1 MHSTLFKLMLNKYQ
15 ESINWLF
22 EQFPSYQFKGASA
35 YKPGLENTISLLQ
48 AFDNPQEKLE
58 FIHVAGTNGKGST
71 CSFLSS
77 LLVEK
82 GEKVGL
88 FTSPHIY
95 DFRERIRLNGTE
107 IDQAFVID
115 FCETIKQIELNF
127 SPSFFEITLA
137 MALCYF
143 QQEKCNIVVLETGL
157 GGRLDATNVVQPLI
171 SVITNIG
178 IDHTQFLG
186 ETLEAIAFEKA
197 GIIKNN
203 RPIVIGER
211 QIETTSVFEK
221 KVQEQNATI
230 IFAQEFHLPIEL
242 NLVGYQAKNLK
253 TALVTLSLL
262 SYSIDETF
270 VEKALKNLRR
280 NSGLFGRM
288 EIVQKN
294 PTLILDVSH
303 NKEGIEATLKSIP
316 LSSYQKTHIVF
327 GTSQDKDIQ
336 AMLDL
341 LPKEAQIYLSTFN
354 NERSQQF
361 EKLQEIQAK
370 NWNIKATYKDV
381 NQAIEE
387 IIPKLTEADLLL
399 VIGSFFLI
407 SDVKMNLD

>member
-1 MHSTLFKLMLNKYQ
+1 MKLNKYE
-15 ESINWLF
+15 ESVNWLF
-22 EQFPSYQFKGASA
+22 KQFPSYQFKGASA

-48 AFDNPQEKLE
+48 AFDNPQEKLK

-71 CSFLSS
+71 CSFLTS

-95 DFRERIRLNGTE
+95 DFRERIRINGIE
-107 IDQAFVID
+107 ISSDFVID
-115 FCETIKQIELNF
+115 FCEKIKQLKFNF

-143 QQEKCNIVVLETGL
+143 QQEKCSIVVLETGL

-186 ETLEAIAFEKA
+186 ETIEAIAFEKA
-197 GIIKNN
+197 GIIKKEI
-203 RPIVIGER
+203 PVVIGER
-211 QIETTSVFEK
+211 QFETTNVFEK
-221 KVQEQNATI
+221 KAQEQNTSI
-230 IFAQEFHLPIEL
+230 IFSQEFQLQFEL
-242 NLVGYQAKNLK
+242 NLAGYQYKNLK

-262 SYSIDETF
+262 YYSIDEKL

-303 NKEGIEATLKSIP
+303 NKEGIEATLKSLKLNENAKLTI
-316 LSSYQKTHIVF
+316 LF
-327 GTSQDKDIQ
+327 GASQDKAIEE
-336 AMLDL
+336 MVSLF
-341 LPKEAQIYLSTFN
+341 PKNAEIHLCIFK
-354 NERSQQF
+354 NERSQTF
-361 EKLQEIQAK
+361 ERLQEIKQS
-370 NWNIKATYKDV
+370 NLNIKAVHQEV
-381 NQAIEE
+381 NQAIKQLL
-387 IIPKLTEADLLL
+387 PTLNKQDTLL

-407 SDVKMNLD
+407 SDVEA

>member
-1 MHSTLFKLMLNKYQ
+1 MLNKYQ
-15 ESINWLF
+15 ESIHWLF

-35 YKPGLENTISLLQ
+35 YKPGLENTLFLLK
-48 AFDNPQEKLE
+48 AFDNPQEKLK

-71 CSFLSS
+71 CSFLTS

-95 DFRERIRLNGTE
+95 DFSERIRINGIE
-107 IDQAFVID
+107 IDRAFVIA
-115 FCETIKQIELNF
+115 FCEKIKIVKLDF

-143 QQEKCNIVVLETGL
+143 QQEKCSIVVLETGM
-157 GGRLDATNVVQPLI
+157 GGRLDATNVVEPLI

-186 ETLEAIAFEKA
+186 ETLAAIAFEKA
-197 GIIKNN
+197 GIIKKE
-203 RPIVIGER
+203 IQVVIGER
-211 QIETTSVFEK
+211 QIETTTVFEK
-221 KVQEQNATI
+221 KAQEQKASI
-230 IFAQEFHLPIEL
+230 IFAQEFHLPFEL
-242 NLVGYQAKNLK
+242 SLGGYQSKNLK

-262 SYSIDETF
+262 SYSIDENL
-270 VEKALKNLRR
+270 VEKALENLRR

-288 EIVQKN
+288 EIVQQN

-303 NKEGIEATLKSIP
+303 NKEGIEATLKSLNLTENAKLTI
-316 LSSYQKTHIVF
+316 LL
-327 GTSQDKDIQ
+327 GASQDKAIEE
-336 AMLDL
+336 MLSL
-341 LPKEAQIYLSTFN
+341 FPKNTEIHLCTFK
-354 NERSQQF
+354 NERSQSF
-361 EKLQEIQAK
+361 ERLQEIK
-370 NWNIKATYKDV
+370 MNNSKIEFVHKEV

-387 IIPKLTEADLLL
+387 LLPKLKKQDILL

-407 SDVKMNLD
+407 SDVKR

>member
-1 MHSTLFKLMLNKYQ
+1 MHSTPFKLKPNNYE
-15 ESINWLF
+15 ESVNWLF

-48 AFDNPQEKLE
+48 AFNNPQEKLK

-95 DFRERIRLNGTE
+95 DFRERIRVNGIE
-107 IDQAFVID
+107 IDQAFVIA
-115 FCETIKQIELNF
+115 FCKKIKKIQLEF

-137 MALCYF
+137 MALSYF
-143 QQEKCNIVVLETGL
+143 EQEQCTIVALETGL
-157 GGRLDATNVVQPLI
+157 GGRLDATNVVKPLI

-178 IDHTQFLG
+178 MDHTQFLG

-197 GIIKNN
+197 GIIKDKT
-203 RPIVIGER
+203 PVVIGER
-211 QIETTSVFEK
+211 QIETTSIFEK
-221 KVQEQNATI
+221 IAQTQNSQL
-230 IFAQEFHLPIEL
+230 IFAQNFQFPFEL
-242 NLVGYQAKNLK
+242 NLGGYQSKNLK

-262 SYSIDETF
+262 SYSIDEKI
-270 VEKALKNLRR
+270 VEKALKNLRQ
-280 NSGLFGRM
+280 NSGIFGRM

-303 NKEGIEATLKSIP
+303 NKEGIQATIKSLK
-316 LSSYQKTHIVF
+316 LSENTKLTILL
-327 GTSQDKDIQ
+327 GASQDKAIEE
-336 AMLDL
+336 LITHF
-341 LPKEAQIYLSTFN
+341 PKNAEIHLCTFK
-354 NERSQQF
+354 NERSQTS
-361 EKLQEIQAK
+361 ERLHEIKKSNLIIKEVHQE
-370 NWNIKATYKDV
+370 V
-381 NQAIEE
+381 NVAIEE
-387 IIPKLTEADLLL
+387 LLPKLKKEDTLL

-407 SDVKMNLD
+407 SDVKR

>member
-1 MHSTLFKLMLNKYQ
+1 MKLNKYE
-15 ESINWLF
+15 ESVDWLF
-22 EQFPSYQFKGASA
+22 KQFPSYQLKGASA
-35 YKPGLENTISLLQ
+35 YKPGLEHTISLLH
-48 AFDNPQEKLE
+48 AFGNPHEKLKL
-58 FIHVAGTNGKGST
+58 IHVAGTNGKGST
-71 CSFLSS
+71 CSFLTS

-88 FTSPHIY
+88 FTSPHIF
-95 DFRERIRLNGTE
+95 DFRERIRINGIE

-115 FCETIKQIELNF
+115 FCEKIKQLKFDF

-143 QQEKCNIVVLETGL
+143 QQEKCSIVVLETGL

-186 ETLEAIAFEKA
+186 ETIEAIAFEKA
-197 GIIKNN
+197 GIIKND

-221 KVQEQNATI
+221 RAQKQNARI
-230 IFAQEFHLPIEL
+230 IFAQEFHLPFEL
-242 NLVGYQAKNLK
+242 NLAGYQYKNLK

-262 SYSIDETF
+262 SYSIDLKL
-270 VEKALKNLRR
+270 VEKALENLRR

-303 NKEGIEATLKSIP
+303 NKEGIKATLKSLK
-316 LSSYQKTHIVF
+316 LSENAKLTILF
-327 GTSQDKDIQ
+327 GASQDKAIEE
-336 AMLDL
+336 MLSL
-341 LPKEAQIYLSTFN
+341 FPKNAEIHLCTFK
-354 NERSQQF
+354 NERSQSI
-361 EKLQEIQAK
+361 ERLQEIK
-370 NWNIKATYKDV
+370 ERNLNIKAVHQEV
-381 NQAIEE
+381 NQAIKQLL
-387 IIPKLTEADLLL
+387 PTLNKQDTLL
-399 VIGSFFLI
+399 VIGSFFLV
-407 SDVKMNLD
+407 SDVEV

>member
-1 MHSTLFKLMLNKYQ
+1 MLNKYQ
-15 ESINWLF
+15 ESIHWLF

-35 YKPGLENTISLLQ
+35 YKPGLENTLFLLK
-48 AFDNPQEKLE
+48 AFDNPQEKLK

-71 CSFLSS
+71 CSFLTS

-95 DFRERIRLNGTE
+95 DFRERIRVNGIE
-107 IDQAFVID
+107 IDQEYVIG
-115 FCETIKQIELNF
+115 FFEKIKQIELNF

-143 QQEKCNIVVLETGL
+143 QQEKCSIVVLETGM
-157 GGRLDATNVVQPLI
+157 GGRLDATNVVEPII

-186 ETLEAIAFEKA
+186 ETLAAIAFEKA
-197 GIIKNN
+197 GIIKKE
-203 RPIVIGER
+203 IQVVIGER

-221 KVQEQNATI
+221 KAQEQKASI
-230 IFAQEFHLPIEL
+230 IFAQEFHLPFEL
-242 NLVGYQAKNLK
+242 SLGGYQSKNLK

-262 SYSIDETF
+262 SYSIDKNL
-270 VEKALKNLRR
+270 VEKALENLRR
-280 NSGLFGRM
+280 NSALFGRM
-288 EIVQKN
+288 EIVQQN

-303 NKEGIEATLKSIP
+303 NKEGIEATLKSLNLTENAKLTI
-316 LSSYQKTHIVF
+316 LL
-327 GTSQDKDIQ
+327 GASQDKAIEE
-336 AMLDL
+336 MLPL
-341 LPKEAQIYLSTFN
+341 FPKNAEIHLCTFK
-354 NERSQQF
+354 NERSQSF
-361 EKLQEIQAK
+361 ERLQEIK
-370 NWNIKATYKDV
+370 MNNSKIEFVHKEV

-387 IIPKLTEADLLL
+387 LLPKLKKQDILL

-407 SDVKMNLD
+407 SDVKR

>member
-1 MHSTLFKLMLNKYQ
+1 MLFIPFKLKPNKYEQ
-15 ESINWLF
+15 TIVWLF
-22 EQFPSYQFKGASA
+22 QQFPSFQFKGDSA
-35 YKPGLENTISLLQ
+35 YKPGLENTLSLLQ
-48 AFDNPQEKLE
+48 TFYNPHKKLK

-71 CSFLSS
+71 CSFLTS

-95 DFRERIRLNGTE
+95 DFRERIRVNGIE

-115 FCETIKQIELNF
+115 FCEKIKKISLDY

-143 QQEKCNIVVLETGL
+143 QQENCSIVVLETGL

-186 ETLEAIAFEKA
+186 NTLEAIAGEKA
-197 GIIKNN
+197 GIIKVNT
-203 RPIVIGER
+203 PVVIG
-211 QIETTSVFEK
+211 QKQFETTNVFENK
-221 KVQEQNATI
+221 AKELNSQI
-230 IFAQEFHLPIEL
+230 IFAQEFQLPFEL
-242 NLVGYQAKNLK
+242 NLEGYQSQNLK
-253 TALVTLSLL
+253 TALVTLLLL
-262 SYSIDETF
+262 SYSIDKEL

-280 NSGLFGRM
+280 ISGLYGRM

-303 NKEGIEATLKSIP
+303 NKEGIKATLKSLK
-316 LSSYQKTHIVF
+316 LSEDAKLTILF
-327 GTSQDKDIQ
+327 GTSQDKAIEE
-336 AMLDL
+336 MITLF
-341 LPKEAQIYLSTFN
+341 PKNAEIHLCIFK
-354 NERSQQF
+354 NERSQTF
-361 EKLQEIQAK
+361 ERLQEIK
-370 NWNIKATYKDV
+370 ESNPKIKAVHQEV
-381 NQAIEE
+381 NQAI
-387 IIPKLTEADLLL
+387 KQLLSTLNKQDTLL

-407 SDVKMNLD
+407 SDVEI

>member
-1 MHSTLFKLMLNKYQ
+1 MLNKYE
-15 ESINWLF
+15 ESVNWLF
-22 EQFPSYQFKGASA
+22 KQFPSYQFKGASA

-48 AFDNPQEKLE
+48 AFDNPQEKLK

-71 CSFLSS
+71 CSFLTS

-95 DFRERIRLNGTE
+95 DFRERISINGIE
-107 IDQAFVID
+107 ISSDFVID
-115 FCETIKQIELNF
+115 FCEKIKQLKFNF

-143 QQEKCNIVVLETGL
+143 QQEKCSIVVLETGL

-186 ETLEAIAFEKA
+186 ETIEAIAFEKA
-197 GIIKNN
+197 GIIKKET
-203 RPIVIGER
+203 PVVIGER
-211 QIETTSVFEK
+211 QFETTSVFK
-221 KVQEQNATI
+221 NKAQEQNASI
-230 IFAQEFHLPIEL
+230 IFSQEFQPPFKL
-242 NLVGYQAKNLK
+242 NLEGYQSKNLK

-262 SYSIDETF
+262 SYSIDETL

-288 EIVQKN
+288 EILQKN

-303 NKEGIEATLKSIP
+303 NKEGIQATL
-316 LSSYQKTHIVF
+316 SSLKLVENTKLTILF
-327 GTSQDKDIQ
+327 GVSQDKAIEE
-336 AMLDL
+336 MITLF
-341 LPKEAQIYLSTFN
+341 PKNTEIHLCTFK
-354 NERSQQF
+354 NERSQTF
-361 EKLQEIQAK
+361 ERLQEIK
-370 NWNIKATYKDV
+370 ESNPTIKAVHQEV
-381 NQAIEE
+381 NQAIKL
-387 IIPKLTEADLLL
+387 ILPKMNKQDTLL

-407 SDVKMNLD
+407 SDVKIS

>member
-1 MHSTLFKLMLNKYQ
+1 LKLNKYE
-15 ESINWLF
+15 ESVDWLF
-22 EQFPSYQFKGASA
+22 KQFPSYQLKGASA
-35 YKPGLENTISLLQ
+35 YKPGLEHTISLLH
-48 AFDNPQEKLE
+48 AFGNPHEKLK

-71 CSFLSS
+71 CSFLTS

-88 FTSPHIY
+88 FTSPHIF
-95 DFRERIRLNGTE
+95 DFRERIRINGIE
-107 IDQAFVID
+107 IDQAFVIV
-115 FCETIKQIELNF
+115 FCEKIKQLKFDF

-143 QQEKCNIVVLETGL
+143 QQEKCSIVVLETGL
-157 GGRLDATNVVQPLI
+157 GGRLDATNVVKPLI

-197 GIIKNN
+197 GIIKND

-221 KVQEQNATI
+221 RAQEQNARI
-230 IFAQEFHLPIEL
+230 IFAQEFHLPFEL
-242 NLVGYQAKNLK
+242 NLAGYQYKNLK

-262 SYSIDETF
+262 YYSIDEKL
-270 VEKALKNLRR
+270 VEKALKNLQR

-303 NKEGIEATLKSIP
+303 NKEGIEATLKSLN
-316 LSSYQKTHIVF
+316 LSENAKLTILF
-327 GTSQDKDIQ
+327 GTSQDKAIEE
-336 AMLDL
+336 MVSLF
-341 LPKEAQIYLSTFN
+341 PKNAEIHLCIFK
-354 NERSQQF
+354 NERSQTF
-361 EKLQEIQAK
+361 ERLQEIKQS
-370 NWNIKATYKDV
+370 NLNIKAVHQEV
-381 NQAIEE
+381 NQAIKQLL
-387 IIPKLTEADLLL
+387 PTLNKQDTLL

-407 SDVKMNLD
+407 SDVEVN

>member
-1 MHSTLFKLMLNKYQ
+1 MPFIRFKLMLNKYE
-15 ESINWLF
+15 ESVDWLF
-22 EQFPSYQFKGASA
+22 KQFPSYQFKGGSA

-48 AFDNPQEKLE
+48 IFGNPQEKLK

-71 CSFLSS
+71 CSFLTS

-95 DFRERIRLNGTE
+95 DFRERIRINGIE
-107 IDQAFVID
+107 IDQEFVID
-115 FCETIKQIELNF
+115 FCEKIKQIELNF

-143 QQEKCNIVVLETGL
+143 QQEKCSIVVLETGL

-186 ETLEAIAFEKA
+186 KTLEEIAFEKA
-197 GIIKNN
+197 GIIKND

-221 KVQEQNATI
+221 KAQEQNASIT
-230 IFAQEFHLPIEL
+230 FAQEFQLPFEL
-242 NLVGYQAKNLK
+242 NLAGYQSKNLK

-262 SYSIDETF
+262 SYSIDEKL

-280 NSGLFGRM
+280 NSGLSGRM

-303 NKEGIEATLKSIP
+303 NKEGIEATLKSLK
-316 LSSYQKTHIVF
+316 LSENAKLTILF
-327 GTSQDKDIQ
+327 GASQDKAIEE
-336 AMLDL
+336 MVSLF
-341 LPKEAQIYLSTFN
+341 PKNAEIHLCTFK
-354 NERSQQF
+354 NERSQTF
-361 EKLQEIQAK
+361 ERLQEIKQS
-370 NWNIKATYKDV
+370 NLNIKAVHQEV
-381 NQAIEE
+381 NHAIKQLL
-387 IIPKLTEADLLL
+387 PTLNKQDTLL
-399 VIGSFFLI
+399 VIGSFFLL
-407 SDVKMNLD
+407 SDVEIS

>member
-1 MHSTLFKLMLNKYQ
+1 MYSTLFKLKLNKYE
-15 ESINWLF
+15 ESIDWLF

-35 YKPGLENTISLLQ
+35 YKPGLENTLSLLQ
-48 AFDNPQEKLE
+48 SFDNPQEKLK

-71 CSFLSS
+71 CSFLTS

-95 DFRERIRLNGTE
+95 DFRERIRVNGIE

-115 FCETIKQIELNF
+115 FCEKIKQIELNF

-143 QQEKCNIVVLETGL
+143 QQEKFSIVVLETGL

-186 ETLEAIAFEKA
+186 ETLEAIAIEKA
-197 GIIKNN
+197 GIIKKEI
-203 RPIVIGER
+203 PVVIGER

-221 KVQEQNATI
+221 KAQEQNASIT
-230 IFAQEFHLPIEL
+230 FAQEFHLPIEL
-242 NLVGYQAKNLK
+242 NLVGYQSKNLK

-262 SYSIDETF
+262 SYSIDEKL

-303 NKEGIEATLKSIP
+303 NKEGIEATLKSLK
-316 LSSYQKTHIVF
+316 LSENAKLTILF
-327 GTSQDKDIQ
+327 GASQDKAIEE
-336 AMLDL
+336 MLTL
-341 LPKEAQIYLSTFN
+341 FPKNAEIHLCTFK
-354 NERSQQF
+354 NERSQTF
-361 EKLQEIQAK
+361 ERLQEIK
-370 NWNIKATYKDV
+370 ESNLNIKAVHQEV
-381 NQAIEE
+381 NQAI
-387 IIPKLTEADLLL
+387 KQLLPTL
-399 VIGSFFLI
+399 NKQDTLLIIGSFFLI
-407 SDVKMNLD
+407 SDVEA

>member
-1 MHSTLFKLMLNKYQ
+1 MLNKYQ

-35 YKPGLENTISLLQ
+35 YKPGLEHTISLLK
-48 AFDNPQEKLE
+48 AFDNPHEKLE

-71 CSFLSS
+71 CSFLTS

-95 DFRERIRLNGTE
+95 DFRERIRING
-107 IDQAFVID
+107 IDIDREYVID
-115 FCETIKQIELNF
+115 FCEKIKQLQLNF

-143 QQEKCNIVVLETGL
+143 QQEKCSIVVLETGL

-197 GIIKNN
+197 GIIKNE
-203 RPIVIGER
+203 RQIVIGER
-211 QIETTSVFEK
+211 QIETTNVFEK
-221 KVQEQNATI
+221 KAQEQNASIT
-230 IFAQEFHLPIEL
+230 FAQEFHLPFEL
-242 NLVGYQAKNLK
+242 NIEGYQSKNLK

-262 SYSIDETF
+262 SYSIDLKL
-270 VEKALKNLRR
+270 VEKGLENLRQ

-288 EIVQKN
+288 EIVQKH

-303 NKEGIEATLKSIP
+303 NKEGIKATLKSLNLDANAKLTI
-316 LSSYQKTHIVF
+316 LF
-327 GTSQDKDIQ
+327 GASQDK
-336 AMLDL
+336 
-341 LPKEAQIYLSTFN
+341 
-354 NERSQQF
+354 
-361 EKLQEIQAK
+361 
-370 NWNIKATYKDV
+370 
-381 NQAIEE
+381 AIEE
-387 IIPKLTEADLLL
+387 IITLFPKNAEIHLCTFKNERSQSIERLQEIKERNLNIKAVHQEVNQAIKQLLPTLNKQDTLL

-407 SDVKMNLD
+407 SDVEA

>member
-1 MHSTLFKLMLNKYQ
+1 MLNKYQ

-48 AFDNPQEKLE
+48 AFDNPQEKLK

-71 CSFLSS
+71 CSFLTS

-95 DFRERIRLNGTE
+95 DFRERIRVNGIE
-107 IDQAFVID
+107 IEQEYVIA
-115 FCETIKQIELNF
+115 FCEKIKQIELNF
-127 SPSFFEITLA
+127 SPSFFEITFT

-143 QQEKCNIVVLETGL
+143 QQENCSIVVLETGL

-186 ETLEAIAFEKA
+186 ENLEAIAFEKA
-197 GIIKNN
+197 GIIKNE

-211 QIETTSVFEK
+211 QIETTSIFEK
-221 KVQEQNATI
+221 KAQEQNTSI
-230 IFAQEFHLPIEL
+230 TFAQEFHLPIEL
-242 NLVGYQAKNLK
+242 KLTGYQSKNLK

-262 SYSIDETF
+262 SFSVNENL

-280 NSGLFGRM
+280 NSGLYGRM

-303 NKEGIEATLKSIP
+303 NKEGIEATLKSLK
-316 LSSYQKTHIVF
+316 LSENAKLTILF
-327 GTSQDKDIQ
+327 GASQDKAIEE
-336 AMLDL
+336 MITLF
-341 LPKEAQIYLSTFN
+341 PKNAEIHLCTFK
-354 NERSQQF
+354 NERSQTF
-361 EKLQEIQAK
+361 DRLQEIK
-370 NWNIKATYKDV
+370 ERNLNIKAVHQEV
-381 NQAIEE
+381 NQTIKQL
-387 IIPKLTEADLLL
+387 ITTLNKQDTLL

-407 SDVKMNLD
+407 SDVEA

>member
-1 MHSTLFKLMLNKYQ
+1 MHSTPFKLMLNKYQ
-15 ESINWLF
+15 ESIHWLF
-22 EQFPSYQFKGASA
+22 EQFPSYQFKGTSA

-48 AFDNPQEKLE
+48 AFDNPHEDLK

-71 CSFLSS
+71 CSFLTS

-95 DFRERIRLNGTE
+95 DFRERIRINGIE
-107 IDQAFVID
+107 IDQEFVIA
-115 FCETIKQIELNF
+115 FCEKIKQIELNF
-127 SPSFFEITLA
+127 SPSFFEITFT

-143 QQEKCNIVVLETGL
+143 QQENCSIVVLETGL
-157 GGRLDATNVVQPLI
+157 GGRLDATNVVDPLI

-197 GIIKNN
+197 GIIKND

-221 KVQEQNATI
+221 KAQEQNASIT
-230 IFAQEFHLPIEL
+230 FAQEFHLPIEL
-242 NLVGYQAKNLK
+242 KLTGYQSKNLK

-262 SYSIDETF
+262 SFSVNENL

-280 NSGLFGRM
+280 NSGFFGRM

-303 NKEGIEATLKSIP
+303 NKQGIQATLKSLK
-316 LSSYQKTHIVF
+316 LSENTKLTILL
-327 GTSQDKDIQ
+327 GASQDKAIEE
-336 AMLDL
+336 MIILF
-341 LPKEAQIYLSTFN
+341 PKNAEIHLCTFK
-354 NERSQQF
+354 NERSQTF
-361 EKLQEIQAK
+361 ERLQEIK
-370 NWNIKATYKDV
+370 ESNLNIKAVHQEV
-381 NQAIEE
+381 NQAI
-387 IIPKLTEADLLL
+387 KQLLTTLNKQDTLL

-407 SDVKMNLD
+407 SDVENS

>member
-1 MHSTLFKLMLNKYQ
+1 MHSTPFKLKPNNYE
-15 ESINWLF
+15 ESVNWLF

-48 AFDNPQEKLE
+48 AFNNPQEKLK

-95 DFRERIRLNGTE
+95 DFRERIRVNGIE
-107 IDQAFVID
+107 IDQAFVIA
-115 FCETIKQIELNF
+115 FCKKIKKNQLEF

-137 MALCYF
+137 MALSYF
-143 QQEKCNIVVLETGL
+143 EQEQCTIVALETGL
-157 GGRLDATNVVQPLI
+157 GGRLDATNVVKPLI

-178 IDHTQFLG
+178 MDHTQFLG

-197 GIIKNN
+197 GIIKDKA
-203 RPIVIGER
+203 PVVIGER
-211 QIETTSVFEK
+211 QIETTSIFEK
-221 KVQEQNATI
+221 IAQTQNSQL
-230 IFAQEFHLPIEL
+230 IFAQNFQFPFEL
-242 NLVGYQAKNLK
+242 NLGGYQSKNLK

-262 SYSIDETF
+262 SYSIDEKI
-270 VEKALKNLRR
+270 VEKALKNLRQ
-280 NSGLFGRM
+280 NSGIFGRM

-303 NKEGIEATLKSIP
+303 NKEGIQATIKSLK
-316 LSSYQKTHIVF
+316 LSENTKLTILL
-327 GTSQDKDIQ
+327 GASQDKAIEE
-336 AMLDL
+336 LITL
-341 LPKEAQIYLSTFN
+341 FPKNAEIHLCTFK
-354 NERSQQF
+354 NERSQTF
-361 EKLQEIQAK
+361 ERLHEIKKSNLIIKEVHQE
-370 NWNIKATYKDV
+370 V
-381 NQAIEE
+381 NVAIEE
-387 IIPKLTEADLLL
+387 LLPKLKRQDTLL

-407 SDVKMNLD
+407 SDVKR

>member
-1 MHSTLFKLMLNKYQ
+1 MHSTPSKLMLNKYQ

-88 FTSPHIY
+88 FTSPHVY
-95 DFRERIRLNGTE
+95 DFRERIRINGTE

-143 QQEKCNIVVLETGL
+143 QQEKCSIVVLETGL

-197 GIIKNN
+197 GIIKKEI
-203 RPIVIGER
+203 PVVIGES
-211 QIETTSVFEK
+211 QFETTRVFEK
-221 KVQEQNATI
+221 KAQEQNASIT
-230 IFAQEFHLPIEL
+230 FAQEFHLPFEL
-242 NLVGYQAKNLK
+242 NLVGYQSKNLK

-262 SYSIDETF
+262 SYSIDETL

-303 NKEGIEATLKSIP
+303 NKEGIKATLKSLK
-316 LSSYQKTHIVF
+316 LSENAKLTILF
-327 GTSQDKDIQ
+327 GASQDKAIEEMI
-336 AMLDL
+336 ALF
-341 LPKEAQIYLSTFN
+341 PKNAEIHLCTFK
-354 NERSQQF
+354 NERSQSI
-361 EKLQEIQAK
+361 ERLQEIK
-370 NWNIKATYKDV
+370 ERNLNIKAVHQEV
-381 NQAIEE
+381 NQAIKQLL
-387 IIPKLTEADLLL
+387 PTLNKQDTLL

-407 SDVKMNLD
+407 SDVEA

>member
-1 MHSTLFKLMLNKYQ
+1 MHSTPSKLMLNKYQ

-22 EQFPSYQFKGASA
+22 EQFPSYQFQGASA

-48 AFDNPQEKLE
+48 AFDNPQEKLK

-71 CSFLSS
+71 CSFLTS

-95 DFRERIRLNGTE
+95 DFRERIRINGIE
-107 IDQAFVID
+107 IEQAFVID
-115 FCETIKQIELNF
+115 FCEKIKQIQLNF

-143 QQEKCNIVVLETGL
+143 QQEKCSIVVLETGL
-157 GGRLDATNVVQPLI
+157 GGRLDATNVVKPLI

-197 GIIKNN
+197 GIIKND
-203 RPIVIGER
+203 RPIIIGER
-211 QIETTSVFEK
+211 QTETTNVFEK
-221 KVQEQNATI
+221 KAQEQNATI
-230 IFAQEFHLPIEL
+230 IFAQEYNLPIEL
-242 NLVGYQAKNLK
+242 KLVSYQSKNLK

-262 SYSIDETF
+262 SYSIDENL

-288 EIVQKN
+288 EIIQKN

-303 NKEGIEATLKSIP
+303 NKEGIEATLKSLNFDENAKLTI
-316 LSSYQKTHIVF
+316 LF
-327 GTSQDKDIQ
+327 GASQDKAIEE
-336 AMLDL
+336 MLTL
-341 LPKEAQIYLSTFN
+341 FPMNAEIHLCTFK
-354 NERSQQF
+354 NERSQSI
-361 EKLQEIQAK
+361 ERLQKIKES
-370 NWNIKATYKDV
+370 NPNIKAVHQEV
-381 NQAIEE
+381 NQAIKQLLPSLNEQD
-387 IIPKLTEADLLL
+387 TLL

-407 SDVKMNLD
+407 SDVVA

>member
-1 MHSTLFKLMLNKYQ
+1 MLNKYL

-48 AFDNPQEKLE
+48 AFNNPQEKLE

-95 DFRERIRLNGTE
+95 DFRERIRINGIE
-107 IDQAFVID
+107 IDQEFVID
-115 FCETIKQIELNF
+115 FCEKIKQLQPNF

-143 QQEKCNIVVLETGL
+143 QQEKCSIVVLETGL
-157 GGRLDATNVVQPLI
+157 GGRLDATNVIQPLI

-178 IDHTQFLG
+178 VDHTQFLG

-197 GIIKNN
+197 GIIKNEK
-203 RPIVIGER
+203 PIVIGER

-221 KVQEQNATI
+221 KAQEQNASIT
-230 IFAQEFHLPIEL
+230 FAQEFHFPFEL
-242 NLVGYQAKNLK
+242 NLVGYQSKNLK

-262 SYSIDETF
+262 SYSIDENL

-303 NKEGIEATLKSIP
+303 NKEGIKATLKSLK
-316 LSSYQKTHIVF
+316 LSENAKLTILF
-327 GTSQDKDIQ
+327 GASQDKAIEE
-336 AMLDL
+336 MLSL
-341 LPKEAQIYLSTFN
+341 FPKNAEIHLCTFKN
-354 NERSQQF
+354 QRSQPI
-361 EKLQEIQAK
+361 ERLQEIK
-370 NWNIKATYKDV
+370 ERNLNIKAV
-381 NQAIEE
+381 HQEANLAIKELL
-387 IIPKLTEADLLL
+387 PTLNKQDTLL

-407 SDVKMNLD
+407 SDVEA

>member
-1 MHSTLFKLMLNKYQ
+1 MLNKYQ
-15 ESINWLF
+15 ESIHWLF

-35 YKPGLENTISLLQ
+35 YKPGLENTLFLLK
-48 AFDNPQEKLE
+48 AFDNPQEKLK

-71 CSFLSS
+71 CSFLTS

-95 DFRERIRLNGTE
+95 DFRERIRINGIE
-107 IDQAFVID
+107 IDRAFVIA
-115 FCETIKQIELNF
+115 FCEKIKIVKLDF

-143 QQEKCNIVVLETGL
+143 QQEKCSIVVLETGM
-157 GGRLDATNVVQPLI
+157 GGRLDATNVVEPLI

-186 ETLEAIAFEKA
+186 ETLAAIAFEKA
-197 GIIKNN
+197 GIIKKE
-203 RPIVIGER
+203 IQVVIGER
-211 QIETTSVFEK
+211 QIETTTVFEK
-221 KVQEQNATI
+221 KAQEQKASI
-230 IFAQEFHLPIEL
+230 IFAQEFHLPFEL
-242 NLVGYQAKNLK
+242 SLGGYQSKNLK

-262 SYSIDETF
+262 SYSIDENL
-270 VEKALKNLRR
+270 VEKALENLRR

-288 EIVQKN
+288 EIVQQN

-303 NKEGIEATLKSIP
+303 NKEGIEATLKSLNLTENAKLTI
-316 LSSYQKTHIVF
+316 LL
-327 GTSQDKDIQ
+327 GASQDKAIEE
-336 AMLDL
+336 MLSL
-341 LPKEAQIYLSTFN
+341 FPKNTEIHLCTFK
-354 NERSQQF
+354 NERSQSF
-361 EKLQEIQAK
+361 ERLQEIK
-370 NWNIKATYKDV
+370 MNNSKIEFVHKEV

-387 IIPKLTEADLLL
+387 LLPKLKKQDILL

-407 SDVKMNLD
+407 SDVKR

>member
-1 MHSTLFKLMLNKYQ
+1 MLNKYE
-15 ESINWLF
+15 ESVDWLF
-22 EQFPSYQFKGASA
+22 KQFPSYQFKGASA

-48 AFDNPQEKLE
+48 TFGNPQENLK

-95 DFRERIRLNGTE
+95 DFRERIRINGIE

-115 FCETIKQIELNF
+115 FCEKIKKIKVDF

-143 QQEKCNIVVLETGL
+143 QQEKCSIVVLETGL
-157 GGRLDATNVVQPLI
+157 GGRLDATNVVNPLI

-197 GIIKNN
+197 GIIKND

-221 KVQEQNATI
+221 KAQEQNSPI
-230 IFAQEFHLPIEL
+230 IFAQEFHLPFEIKL
-242 NLVGYQAKNLK
+242 AGYQSKNLK

-262 SYSIDETF
+262 FYSIDEKL

-280 NSGLFGRM
+280 NSELFGRM

-303 NKEGIEATLKSIP
+303 NKEGIEATLKSLKLDENAKLTI
-316 LSSYQKTHIVF
+316 LF
-327 GTSQDKDIQ
+327 GTSQDK
-336 AMLDL
+336 
-341 LPKEAQIYLSTFN
+341 
-354 NERSQQF
+354 
-361 EKLQEIQAK
+361 
-370 NWNIKATYKDV
+370 
-381 NQAIEE
+381 AIEE
-387 IIPKLTEADLLL
+387 IITLFPKNTEIHLCTFKNERSQTFERLQEIKERNPNIRAVYQEVNQAIQQLLPALNKQDTLL

-407 SDVKMNLD
+407 SDVEA

>member
-1 MHSTLFKLMLNKYQ
+1 
-15 ESINWLF
+15 
-22 EQFPSYQFKGASA
+22 
-35 YKPGLENTISLLQ
+35 
-48 AFDNPQEKLE
+48 
-58 FIHVAGTNGKGST
+58 
-71 CSFLSS
+71 
-77 LLVEK
+77 
-82 GEKVGL
+82 
-88 FTSPHIY
+88 
-95 DFRERIRLNGTE
+95 
-107 IDQAFVID
+107 
-115 FCETIKQIELNF
+115 
-127 SPSFFEITLA
+127 

-143 QQEKCNIVVLETGL
+143 QQEKCSIVVLETGL
-157 GGRLDATNVVQPLI
+157 GGRLDATNVVQPII

-197 GIIKNN
+197 GIIKKEI
-203 RPIVIGER
+203 PVVIGER

-221 KVQEQNATI
+221 RAKEQNATI
-230 IFAQEFHLPIEL
+230 IFAQEYNLPIEL
-242 NLVGYQAKNLK
+242 NLVGYQSKNLK

-262 SYSIDETF
+262 SYSIDETL

-303 NKEGIEATLKSIP
+303 NKKGIEATLKSLA
-316 LSSYQKTHIVF
+316 LSSYQEIHIVF

-341 LPKEAQIYLSTFN
+341 LPKEAKIYLSTFN
-354 NERSQQF
+354 NERSQKF
-361 EKLQEIQAK
+361 EKLQEIQAN
-370 NWNIKATYKDV
+370 NWNVKATYKDV

>member
-1 MHSTLFKLMLNKYQ
+1 LKLNKYE
-15 ESINWLF
+15 ESVNWLF
-22 EQFPSYQFKGASA
+22 KQFPSYQFKGASA

-48 AFDNPQEKLE
+48 AFDNPQEKLK

-71 CSFLSS
+71 CSFLTS

-95 DFRERIRLNGTE
+95 DFRERIRINGIE
-107 IDQAFVID
+107 ISSDFVID
-115 FCETIKQIELNF
+115 FCEKIKQLKFNF

-143 QQEKCNIVVLETGL
+143 QQEKCSIVVLETGL

-186 ETLEAIAFEKA
+186 ETIEAIAFEKA
-197 GIIKNN
+197 GIIKKEI
-203 RPIVIGER
+203 PVVIGER
-211 QIETTSVFEK
+211 QFETTNVFEK
-221 KVQEQNATI
+221 KAQEQNTSI
-230 IFAQEFHLPIEL
+230 IFSQEFQLQFEL
-242 NLVGYQAKNLK
+242 NLAGYQYKNLK

-262 SYSIDETF
+262 YYSIDEKL

-303 NKEGIEATLKSIP
+303 NKEGIEATLKSLKLNENAKLTI
-316 LSSYQKTHIVF
+316 LF
-327 GTSQDKDIQ
+327 GASQDKAIEE
-336 AMLDL
+336 MVSLF
-341 LPKEAQIYLSTFN
+341 PKNAEIHLCIFK
-354 NERSQQF
+354 NERSQTF
-361 EKLQEIQAK
+361 ERLQEIKQS
-370 NWNIKATYKDV
+370 NLNIKAVHQEV
-381 NQAIEE
+381 NQAIKQLL
-387 IIPKLTEADLLL
+387 PTLNKQDTLL

-407 SDVKMNLD
+407 SDVEA

>member
-1 MHSTLFKLMLNKYQ
+1 MLNKYQ

-48 AFDNPQEKLE
+48 AFDNPQEKLK

-71 CSFLSS
+71 CSFLTS

-197 GIIKNN
+197 GIIKKEI
-203 RPIVIGER
+203 PVVIGER

-221 KVQEQNATI
+221 RAKEQNATI
-230 IFAQEFHLPIEL
+230 IFAQEYNLPIEL
-242 NLVGYQAKNLK
+242 NLVGYQSKNLK

-262 SYSIDETF
+262 SYSIDETL

-280 NSGLFGRM
+280 NSGLYGRM

-303 NKEGIEATLKSIP
+303 NKEGIEATLKSLNLAENSKLII
-316 LSSYQKTHIVF
+316 LF
-327 GTSQDKDIQ
+327 GASQDKAIEE
-336 AMLDL
+336 MITFF
-341 LPKEAQIYLSTFN
+341 PKNAEIHLCTFK
-354 NERSQQF
+354 NERSQTF
-361 EKLQEIQAK
+361 EQLQEIK
-370 NWNIKATYKDV
+370 ERNLNIKAVHQEV
-381 NQAIEE
+381 NQTIKQLL
-387 IIPKLTEADLLL
+387 PTLNKQDTLL

-407 SDVKMNLD
+407 SDVKMHLD